1 MIVSQK
7 RVVPLSGKSGISEQ
21 KKLVEKFG
29 GIPAMQQQDFPRGEQ
44 AVVSR
49 SRDQEKK
56 MSILLTSK
64 SISVKCPLR
73 SAHCPNEKGLVC
85 VSQKDLRSTLEPLVQ
100 PVILSAY
107 ED

>member
-1 MIVSQK
+1 
-7 RVVPLSGKSGISEQ
+7 VVPLSGKSGISEQ

-29 GIPAMQQQDFPRGEQ
+29 SIPAMQQQDFPRGEQ
-44 AVVSR
+44 TVVSEVEIKR
-49 SRDQEKK
+49 MK

-73 SAHCPNEKGLVC
+73 SVHCPNEKGLVC

-100 PVILSAY
+100 PMILSAY